1 MRLDRRTLIA
11 TGATAFAFSGL
22 ARSVAARDGED
33 TYLNEVTGYGPL
45 VADPNRLLDLPEGFS
60 YRVISGAGEAM
71 DDGFITPDKF
81 DGMAGILLS
90 RGPVQLS
97 RRVWRHFHFQLQQE
111 PGNDR

>member
-1 MRLDRRTLIA
+1 MLVNRRQFA
-11 TGATAFAFSGL
+11 ASCVASVAFGGL
-22 ARSVAARDGED
+22 ASAAVQNDLGYR
-33 TYLNEVTGYGPL
+33 NEVAGFGPL
-45 VADPNRLLDLPEGFS
+45 RRDPAGILDLPEGFS
-60 YRVISGAGEAM
+60 YRVISSAGEAM

-81 DGMAGILLS
+81 DGMAAILLS